1 MARYSIMAFMFGYCG
16 NKLFGKDKGT
26 KKSIKIAAI
35 TATILIIVDLITLR
49 I

>member
-1 MARYSIMAFMFGYCG
+1 MIRYSLMAFMFGYCG

-26 KKSIKIAAI
+26 EHSIKIAAI